1 MDIYKEFTRDLESKF
16 VCSFN
21 EMQQRILNTKLITHG
36 TYTKDLVEIIKKY
49 KNIDLSL
56 LNPLASYEE
65 NFVYFSIGIIQAKT
79 IQKQLDFIFKNA
91 KFIDSWAVT
100 DSSYKYLEFLPFE
113 EELIYVKNLI
123 ETDQEFAIRYGYL
136 ILLKYIEKDNIE
148 TIFSLLK
155 NTDMFYV
162 YMMEAWLLSFIY
174 IKYPTETYTYL
185 KSSNIDLKI
194 KLKAIS
200 KVIDSYRVSHEEK
213 TKLKELRTYLKSL

>member
-1 MDIYKEFTRDLESKF
+1 MDIYKEFTLDLKSKF

-21 EMQQRILNTKLITHG
+21 EMQQRILNTKLKTHG

-49 KNIDLSL
+49 KNIDLNL

-65 NFVYFSIGIIQAKT
+65 NYVYISIGIIQAKT
-79 IQKQLDFIFKNA
+79 IQNQLDFIIKNA

-113 EELIYVKNLI
+113 EELKYVKNLI

-136 ILLKYIEKDNIE
+136 ILLKYIEKENIE
-148 TIFSLLK
+148 IIFSLLK
-155 NTDMFYV
+155 NTEMFYV

-174 IKYPTETYTYL
+174 IKYPVETYSYL
-185 KSSNIDLKI
+185 ESSNIDLKI

-200 KVIDSYRVSHEEK
+200 KVIDSYRVSPEEK
-213 TKLKELRTYLKSL
+213 MKLKDLRAHLKSL